1 MKSTVRAAIVETVL
15 ITFSIKFYLTTA
27 TPKDNFEE
35 NECEEHIIVIKTRE
49 TLTKVV
55 FIARQLVYV
64 VVEWPAVWLTAGC
77 LLCNWRLSLRESEC
91 RTVDELKM
99 KPD

>member
-1 MKSTVRAAIVETVL
+1 MNLRS
-15 ITFSIKFYLTTA
+15 SS
-27 TPKDNFEE
+27 
-35 NECEEHIIVIKTRE
+35 VIKTRE

-91 RTVDELKM
+91 RTVDELEM